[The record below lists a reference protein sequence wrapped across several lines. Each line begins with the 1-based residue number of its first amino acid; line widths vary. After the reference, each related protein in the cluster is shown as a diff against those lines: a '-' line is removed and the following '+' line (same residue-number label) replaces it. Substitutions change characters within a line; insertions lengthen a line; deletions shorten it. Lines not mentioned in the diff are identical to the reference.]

1 MSSLKFDLI
10 VDTLASGSVLTSGVC
25 LQCPDIF
32 SDRQFLIDFVV
43 LPLSQIN
50 VIFGMDWLSFNHVLL
65 NCFEKF
71 VVFPEF
77 GVSEGDMFLPANQV
91 EASLREDAHVYMI
104 LASMSAE
111 TKTPVSDIP
120 LAKVFPE
127 VFEDVY
133 GLPPERE
140 VEFSVDLGPVLDLY
154 P

>member
-1 MSSLKFDLI
+1 
-10 VDTLASGSVLTSGVC
+10 
-25 LQCPDIF
+25 
-32 SDRQFLIDFVV
+32 
-43 LPLSQIN
+43 
-50 VIFGMDWLSFNHVLL
+50 MDWLSSNHVLL

-71 VVFPEF
+71 VFFPEF

-140 VEFSVDLGPVLDLY
+140 VEFSIDLVPGTGPISIAPYRMSPVELSELKKQFVR
-154 P
+154 PNVSP